1 LPTYTIKA
9 PDGRTYSIQGPAGA
23 TDAQVRAKV
32 LEQYPE
38 AGKAKSSAESFTETF
53 WKQAGRTLPG
63 MLPGP
68 AGAVGKI
75 AAAMFPREAT
85 GIVQRG
91 VNTLTGGAADEVV
104 SAVPAV
110 AAAVRGQSPR
120 QAFTDAQRAQQRQRE
135 QFAQTNPRLATGA
148 DIGGGVMG
156 MAIPGMGALKVLQ
169 APKTL
174 GGAIA
179 TGAGLG
185 AAGGGFTGLASA
197 DEGDRMAGLI
207 GGAATGAAIGGAIP
221 ALTPA
226 VQAAIQRFG
235 GRNPMQIAA
244 PGMSPAG
251 APEPPLGVTEG
262 GLPPMPQV
270 NVSARAGGFTMPKL
284 RTPEDVANQYLA
296 RVLQSSNVSPQDLRA
311 AAPDITAAEAI
322 GRTGQRQLG
331 ALARREG
338 QTGEALESLMTERRL
353 ARPTVLQTE
362 FASATGVDPEAAAGN
377 IESMVDAGRRA
388 AAPLYERAYQDAIQ
402 VTPMLADL
410 SKRPTVQKAMN
421 NARRMMLDDGLD
433 PSAVGL
439 EVSPA
444 SGDIPEMIKVTRPTL
459 QTWDYVKRGLDD
471 ELERLRD
478 PVTGNL
484 PRTNQV
490 RQITELTQT
499 LRGELTDQSNNYR
512 DALANSADYLSAQSA
527 FQSAGKK
534 VSDRRLTAR
543 TFAAQI
549 DKMNEGERAAMR
561 AGIANWAN
569 DLVQTGKMT
578 PKVFSQPIIRDKLR
592 AALGED
598 GAASL
603 IATAER
609 EAQKAAFENRY
620 GFVNSTTD
628 ELRAA
633 GDELAAGLG
642 GPAPTFGRMVMS
654 PIESARNLAAQ
665 GIDAGVAALTQPG
678 QVAARDVLGQRYM
691 MSPQE
696 LADFLEA
703 NQITIP
709 PPAFPGVRS
718 PNPFRPAPPI
728 APAPRPRR

>member
-9 PDGRTYSIQGPAGA
+9 PDGRTYTIQGPAGA

-38 AGKAKSSAESFTETF
+38 AGKPKSDAASFTETF

-75 AAAMFPREAT
+75 AAAMFPREAA

-91 VNTLTGGAADEVV
+91 VGTLTGGAADEVV

-135 QFAQTNPRLATGA
+135 QFARTNPRLATGA
-148 DIGGGVMG
+148 DIGGGLMG
-156 MAIPGMGALKVLQ
+156 LAIPGANALKVMQ
-169 APKTL
+169 APKTF

-179 TGAGLG
+179 MGAGLG
-185 AAGGGFTGLASA
+185 AAGGGFAGLASA
-197 DEGDRMAGLI
+197 DEGERLQGLI

-226 VQAAIQRFG
+226 IQAAVQRLG
-235 GRNPMQIAA
+235 GRNPMRVAA
-244 PGMSPAG
+244 PDMPPTG

-284 RTPEDVANQYLA
+284 RTPEDIANQYLA

-338 QTGEALESLMTERRL
+338 QTGEALESLVSERRL
-353 ARPTVLQTE
+353 ARPSVLQNE
-362 FASATGVDPEAAAGN
+362 FATATGVDPEAAAGN
-377 IESMVDAGRRA
+377 IEAMVDAGRRA
-388 AAPLYERAYQDAIQ
+388 ATPLYERAYQDPIQ
-402 VTPMLADL
+402 ITPMLSDL

-433 PSAVGL
+433 PSTVGL

-444 SGDIPEMIKVTRPTL
+444 SGDLPEMIQVTRPTL

-490 RQITELTQT
+490 RQITELAQT
-499 LRGELTDQSNNYR
+499 LRGELTSQSTNYR
-512 DALANSADYLSAQSA
+512 QALANSADYLSAQSA

-534 VSDRRLTAR
+534 ISDKRLTAR
-543 TFAAQI
+543 TFAAQL
-549 DKMNEGERAAMR
+549 DKMNEGERAALR

-592 AALGED
+592 AALGDE
-598 GAASL
+598 GTANL

-633 GDELAAGLG
+633 GEELASGLG
-642 GPAPTFGRMVMS
+642 GPAPTIGQQILS
-654 PIESARNLAAQ
+654 PITTARNFAAQ
-665 GIDAGVAALTQPG
+665 GIDAGIAAVTQPG

-696 LADFLEA
+696 LADYLEA
-703 NQITIP
+703 NQITVP
-709 PPAFPGVRS
+709 PPLFPSVRS
-718 PNPFRPAPPI
+718 PNPFRPAPTI
-728 APAPRPRR
+728 APPLRPRP

>member
-1 LPTYTIKA
+1 MATREELLAEAYRRGLMPPQQRAAYEEGQRRGIVKGA
-9 PDGRTYSIQGPAGA
+9 P
-23 TDAQVRAKV
+23 
-32 LEQYPE
+32 
-38 AGKAKSSAESFTETF
+38 KSEAESFTETF

-185 AAGGGFTGLASA
+185 AAGGGFTGFMSA
-197 DEGDRMAGLI
+197 DEGERLPGLI
-207 GGAATGAAIGGAIP
+207 GGATTGAAIGGAIP

-296 RVLQSSNVSPQDLRA
+296 RVLQSSNVSPRDLRA

-388 AAPLYERAYQDAIQ
+388 AAPLYERAYQDPIQ

-534 VSDRRLTAR
+534 ISDRRLTAR

-633 GDELAAGLG
+633 GDELATGLG
-642 GPAPTFGRMVMS
+642 GPAPTIGQQILS
-654 PIESARNLAAQ
+654 PVTTARNLAAQ

>member
-1 LPTYTIKA
+1 MPTYTIKA

-38 AGKAKSSAESFTETF
+38 AGRAKSSAESFTETF
-53 WKQAGRTLPG
+53 WRQAGRTLPG

-68 AGAVGKI
+68 LGAAGKI
-75 AAAMFPREAT
+75 AAALFPREAT

-179 TGAGLG
+179 MGAGLG

-197 DEGDRMAGLI
+197 NEGDRMAGLI

-262 GLPPMPQV
+262 GIPPMPQV

-296 RVLQSSNVSPQDLRA
+296 RVLQSSNVSPEDLRA

-402 VTPMLADL
+402 ITPKLADL

-459 QTWDYVKRGLDD
+459 QTWDYVKRSLDD

-490 RQITELTQT
+490 RQITELVQT

-512 DALANSADYLSAQSA
+512 EALANSADYLSAQSA

-543 TFAAQI
+543 AFAAQI

-633 GDELAAGLG
+633 GDELATGLG

-709 PPAFPGVRS
+709 PPMFPGVRS

-728 APAPRPRR
+728 APAPRPR

>member
-1 LPTYTIKA
+1 MPTYTIKA

>member
-1 LPTYTIKA
+1 MATREELLAEAYRRGLMPPQQRAAYEEAQRRGIVKAEPAKA
-9 PDGRTYSIQGPAGA
+9 PASGFV
-23 TDAQVRAKV
+23 DA
-32 LEQYPE
+32 YW
-38 AGKAKSSAESFTETF
+38 KA
-53 WKQAGRTLPG
+53 AGRSIPA

-68 AGAVGKI
+68 FGTLGKI
-75 AAAMFPREAT
+75 AQAAFPEQTR
-85 GIVQRG
+85 GVVQRA
-91 VNTLTGGAADEVV
+91 VQPITMGASDELV

-110 AAAVRGQSPR
+110 AAMVRGQSPR
-120 QAFTDAQRAQQRQRE
+120 QAFTQAQQQQKRQRE
-135 QFAQTNPRLATGA
+135 GFAQTNPKLATAADVGGA
-148 DIGGGVMG
+148 ALSLG
-156 MAIPGMGALKVLQ
+156 IPGATALKVLK
-169 APKTL
+169 APATY

-179 TGAGLG
+179 AGTGLG
-185 AAGGGFTGLASA
+185 ALGGGFTGLMSA

-207 GGAATGAAIGGAIP
+207 GGTATGVALGGAIP

-226 VQAAIQRFG
+226 IQAAARRFQA
-235 GRNPMQIAA
+235 RNPLQVAA
-244 PGMSPAG
+244 PDMAPPGAQPA
-251 APEPPLGVTEG
+251 PGVTEG

-270 NVSARAGGFTMPKL
+270 NVSARAGGFTMPAM
-284 RTPEDVANQYLA
+284 RSPEDIANQYLA
-296 RVLQSSNVSPQDLRA
+296 RVLQSSNVTPEALRA
-311 AAPDITAAEAI
+311 SAPDITAAEAI

-338 QTGEALESLMTERRL
+338 QTGEALESLVSERRL
-353 ARPTVLQTE
+353 ARPSVLQNE
-362 FASATGVDPEAAAGN
+362 FATATGVDPEAAAGN

-388 AAPLYERAYQDAIQ
+388 AAPLYERAYQDPIQ
-402 VTPMLADL
+402 ITPMLSDL

-433 PSAVGL
+433 PNAVGL

-444 SGDIPEMIKVTRPTL
+444 SGDIPEMIRVTRPTL

-490 RQITELTQT
+490 RQITELAQT
-499 LRGELTDQSNNYR
+499 LRGELTSQSNNYR

-534 VSDRRLTAR
+534 ISDRKLTAR
-543 TFAAQI
+543 TFAGQI
-549 DKMNEGERAAMR
+549 AKMNEGERAALR

-578 PKVFSQPIIRDKLR
+578 PKVLSQPIIRDKLR
-592 AALGED
+592 AALGDE
-598 GAASL
+598 GTASL

-609 EAQKAAFENRY
+609 EVQKAAFENRY

-642 GPAPTFGRMVMS
+642 GPAPTLGQQILS
-654 PIESARNLAAQ
+654 PITTARNLAAQ
-665 GIDAGVAALTQPG
+665 GIDAGIASFTQPG

-703 NQITIP
+703 NQITVP
-709 PPAFPGVRS
+709 PPAFPGVRA

-728 APAPRPRR
+728 APAPRPR

>member
-1 LPTYTIKA
+1 
-9 PDGRTYSIQGPAGA
+9 
-23 TDAQVRAKV
+23 
-32 LEQYPE
+32 
-38 AGKAKSSAESFTETF
+38 
-53 WKQAGRTLPG
+53 
-63 MLPGP
+63 
-68 AGAVGKI
+68 
-75 AAAMFPREAT
+75 
-85 GIVQRG
+85 
-91 VNTLTGGAADEVV
+91 
-104 SAVPAV
+104 
-110 AAAVRGQSPR
+110 
-120 QAFTDAQRAQQRQRE
+120 
-135 QFAQTNPRLATGA
+135 
-148 DIGGGVMG
+148 
-156 MAIPGMGALKVLQ
+156 
-169 APKTL
+169 
-174 GGAIA
+174 
-179 TGAGLG
+179 
-185 AAGGGFTGLASA
+185 
-197 DEGDRMAGLI
+197 
-207 GGAATGAAIGGAIP
+207 
-221 ALTPA
+221 
-226 VQAAIQRFG
+226 
-235 GRNPMQIAA
+235 
-244 PGMSPAG
+244 
-251 APEPPLGVTEG
+251 
-262 GLPPMPQV
+262 
-270 NVSARAGGFTMPKL
+270 
-284 RTPEDVANQYLA
+284 
-296 RVLQSSNVSPQDLRA
+296 
-311 AAPDITAAEAI
+311 
-322 GRTGQRQLG
+322 
-331 ALARREG
+331 
-338 QTGEALESLMTERRL
+338 
-353 ARPTVLQTE
+353 
-362 FASATGVDPEAAAGN
+362 
-377 IESMVDAGRRA
+377 
-388 AAPLYERAYQDAIQ
+388 
-402 VTPMLADL
+402 
-410 SKRPTVQKAMN
+410 
-421 NARRMMLDDGLD
+421 MMLDDGLD

-459 QTWDYVKRGLDD
+459 QTWDYVKRGLD
-471 ELERLRD
+471 EETERLRD
-478 PVTGNL
+478 PVTCNL

-512 DALANSADYLSAQSA
+512 EALANSADYLSAQSA

-569 DLVQTGKMT
+569 DLVQTGRMT

-709 PPAFPGVRS
+709 PPMFPGVRS

-728 APAPRPRR
+728 APAPRPR